1 MTFCVR
7 LPSRIHA
14 AWLPQSN
21 YLVYT
26 AQLTKLNHNGCGNKA
41 ASSSESSLFLPSI
54 EGISRQKCLAF
65 HLRIRQRHQRAIT
78 WKRRNSLVTRIQPE
92 KLTR

>member
-7 LPSRIHA
+7 LRSRIHA

-26 AQLTKLNHNGCGNKA
+26 AQFTNLNHNGCGNKA
-41 ASSSESSLFLPSI
+41 ASSSESSLFFLLI
-54 EGISRQKCLAF
+54 EGI
-65 HLRIRQRHQRAIT
+65 
-78 WKRRNSLVTRIQPE
+78 
-92 KLTR
+92 